1 MGRFIVQFVELGFE
15 LFLQYKPFVCFAVRA
30 EEFFLRLVFNGDQS
44 DIVGIE
50 YVEDNKVR
58 VALIGWDR
66 EASCL
71 VAEDDAADGVDLE
84 EDEMGTCIVGFLGDI
99 LHVAVVMLMGQD
111 GGWVFLGRLALFP
124 LEQRHPRCG
133 WRGPHDQRDPVWI
146 VPLVVFGPCGPS
158 LIWGRQRCGV

>member
-30 EEFFLRLVFNGDQS
+30 EEFFLRLVFNEDQL

-58 VALIGWDR
+58 VALIGCDQ

-71 VAEDDAADGVDLE
+71 VAGDDAADGVDLK
-84 EDEMGTCIVGFLGDI
+84 EDKVDACVVEFLGGI
-99 LHVAVVMLMGQD
+99 LHVAVVMLMGQNK
-111 GGWVFLGRLALFP
+111 GYFF
-124 LEQRHPRCG
+124 
-133 WRGPHDQRDPVWI
+133 
-146 VPLVVFGPCGPS
+146 
-158 LIWGRQRCGV
+158 